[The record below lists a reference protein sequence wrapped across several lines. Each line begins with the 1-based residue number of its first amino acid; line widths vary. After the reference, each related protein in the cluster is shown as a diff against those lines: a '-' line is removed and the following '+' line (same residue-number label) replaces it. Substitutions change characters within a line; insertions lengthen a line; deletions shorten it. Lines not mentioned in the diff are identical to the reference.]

1 MSQLNCT
8 STSLYQIDTSLWVS
22 ILSEKI
28 GGPSTLNE
36 IPYSGSG
43 KFYRPG
49 FQWISDYTYN
59 TSDDMIVAR
68 RLSKPNEIF
77 VERSAIVQEPYFK
90 HLKAIQK
97 NYLIIE
103 PIPVKIFS
111 CS

>member
-1 MSQLNCT
+1 MSQSNC
-8 STSLYQIDTSLWVS
+8 TSLYQIETRLWVS

-28 GGPSTLNE
+28 GGPSTLNV
-36 IPYSGSG
+36 IPHSESG

-59 TSDDMIVAR
+59 TSDDMIIEE
-68 RLSKPNEIF
+68 RLSKPREIF
-77 VERSAIVQEPYFK
+77 FERSFIIPQPDLND
-90 HLKAIQK
+90 LKTIQK